1 MVRFLLDANLSP
13 VTEKYLQTLG
23 YEAITVAHLHLESAD
38 DETIVEYASEH
49 EYILVTLDPDFG
61 YLFRILSP
69 HQVGIVILR
78 LENQTIESVNSAL
91 HRLLDTHVLEDI
103 KNQKALVVVDQATIR
118 VRVRVE

>member
-1 MVRFLLDANLSP
+1 MVRFLLDANLSH

-49 EYILVTLDPDFG
+49 GYILVTLDLDFG

-91 HRLLDTHVLEDI
+91 RRLLDTHVLEDI
-103 KNQKALVVVDQATIR
+103 KNQKALIVVDEATIR
-118 VRVRVE
+118 VRME